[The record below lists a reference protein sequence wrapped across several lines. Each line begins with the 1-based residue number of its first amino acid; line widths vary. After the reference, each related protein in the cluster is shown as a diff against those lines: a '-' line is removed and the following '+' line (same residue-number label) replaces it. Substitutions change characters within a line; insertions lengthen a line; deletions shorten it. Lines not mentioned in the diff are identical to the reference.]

1 MNFYETLGVARNATA
16 DDIKKAYRKLA
27 SQHHPDKGGDTAKFQ
42 EIQTAYDTLS
52 DPEKRQEY
60 DNPNPFK
67 NRAQGWHGAG
77 PDVEDLFRNFGFHFG
92 DGFNPGRNR
101 QRSPRTNKDLRITI
115 PVDLASTLEPQ
126 NKTVSVKTTNG
137 QRETVSVT
145 IPKGITQGSTIKYPG
160 LGDNFFESLPRGDL
174 YVNIMLTIPEGVE
187 VYEHEIY
194 QRLQLNVLDAMTG
207 VEVRVTSPFNEE
219 FDLMIP
225 AGIQQGN
232 KLRIRE
238 KGLVKPQGRGNLFL
252 VIDLVV
258 PKNLNGDHIQQLKN
272 IKSSL

>member
-1 MNFYETLGVARNATA
+1 MNFYETLGVAKTATA
-16 DDIKKAYRKLA
+16 DEIKKAYRKLA

-42 EIQTAYDTLS
+42 EIQTAYETLS
-52 DPEKRQEY
+52 DADRRQEY

-67 NRAQGWHGAG
+67 NRSQGWNGAT
-77 PDVEDLFRNFGFHFG
+77 PDVEDLFRNFGFQFG

-115 PVDLASTLEPQ
+115 PVELASTLEPQ

-137 QRETVSVT
+137 KRETVSVT
-145 IPKGITQGSTIKYPG
+145 IPRGITQGSTIKYPG

-194 QRLQLNVLDAMTG
+194 QRLPLNVLDAMTG
-207 VEVRVTSPFNEE
+207 TEVRITSPFNEE
-219 FDLMIP
+219 FDMLIP

-232 KLRIRE
+232 KLRIRD
-238 KGLVKPQGRGNLFL
+238 KGLVKPQGRGHLFL
-252 VIDLVV
+252 VVDLVV
-258 PKNLNGDHIQQLKN
+258 PKNLTSEQIQQLKN